1 MKFER
6 KNTIEGREVYENMD
20 FKTTDSEIR
29 NPDGS
34 IVFSAQNIEIP
45 DVIEDE
51 EVTVV
56 ISQLGWIKFV
66 KGKINNPEEIK
77 YREGDNERFLI
88 KAKTSDKLLIFGT
101 NGHIYTL
108 LVNLL
113 PSGRTNGEPIRLLTD
128 LPNQTAIV
136 NVLIFNS
143 DLCAIVSS
151 NVGDGF
157 IIKH

>member
-1 MKFER
+1 M
-6 KNTIEGREVYENMD
+6 
-20 FKTTDSEIR
+20 
-29 NPDGS
+29 
-34 IVFSAQNIEIP
+34 
-45 DVIEDE
+45 
-51 EVTVV
+51 
-56 ISQLGWIKFV
+56 
-66 KGKINNPEEIK
+66 
-77 YREGDNERFLI
+77 I

-128 LPNQTAIV
+128 LPNQTEIV

-143 DLCAIVSS
+143 DLSAIVSS

-157 IIKH
+157 IIKHEDMLAQTRSGKKIINLKTGVFANC